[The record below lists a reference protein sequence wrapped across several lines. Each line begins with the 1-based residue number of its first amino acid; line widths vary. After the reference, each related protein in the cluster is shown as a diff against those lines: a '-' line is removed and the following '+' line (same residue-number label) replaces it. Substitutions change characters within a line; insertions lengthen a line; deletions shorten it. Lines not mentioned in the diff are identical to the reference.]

1 MDRKTQIALDELEQ
15 ELREDR
21 LSQVS
26 QQWIQQTQLQPETLM
41 AMLDEKPNSDDRRI
55 HLYHCDHLGTPVALT
70 DQQGRIAWEAKLDP
84 WGNVQEEYNPG
95 CIEQSIRLLGPSYR
109 RPAIHPYPLTII
121 TPASAIIAPITKP
134 GSIGSCRSQA
144 PRMTPKIGVRK
155 VSTPNCDAR

>member
-55 HLYHCDHLGTPVALT
+55 HLYHCDHLGTPLALI
-70 DQQGRIAWEAKLDP
+70 DQQGKIAWAARVGP
-84 WGNVQEEYNPG
+84 WGEVIAQYNPENL
-95 CIEQSIRLLGPSYR
+95 EQPIRLPGQHEDRESGLYYNRHSYLHLCHR
-109 RPAIHPYPLTII
+109 
-121 TPASAIIAPITKP
+121 
-134 GSIGSCRSQA
+134 
-144 PRMTPKIGVRK
+144 
-155 VSTPNCDAR
+155 